1 MKKIMELV
9 VLLAFLAGCAG
20 NAYYFNREG
29 WSHSFTEEQFT
40 NKLIKTEEE
49 AIKEKVEL
57 ERDANTP
64 PKGKASVK
72 VLVDRDGGVI
82 AAAVDKKQ
90 TGIAPKILLNAAKKS
105 KYNKLKDHINR
116 PTEYVVYLKYIY

>member
-1 MKKIMELV
+1 MKKTIISIILF
-9 VLLAFLAGCAG
+9 AFLAGCAG

-29 WSHSFTEEQFT
+29 WSYSFTEDQFK
-40 NKLIKTEEE
+40 NKLIKMEEE
-49 AIKEKVEL
+49 AVKEKVEI
-57 ERDANTP
+57 ERAQNIP

-72 VLVDRDGGVI
+72 VLIDRDGGVI
-82 AAAVDKKQ
+82 AAVVDNRQ
-90 TGIAPKILLNAAKKS
+90 ISISPKILLNAAKKS